1 MLVVRVSLSLVVSL
15 SLSFDESPYFIWE
28 EHKRKE
34 KKKRK
39 NKNAYEGAFQPQSSG
54 KTLLWGHSAYYH
66 FFDIMSGLEIVK
78 REGKRNNMK

>member
-34 KKKRK
+34 KKK
-39 NKNAYEGAFQPQSSG
+39 G
-54 KTLLWGHSAYYH
+54 KTKMLMKVHSSLSPVAKLC
-66 FFDIMSGLEIVK
+66 FGVILPIIISLISCLD
-78 REGKRNNMK
+78 